1 MFIESN
7 LYRLMIFIENNL
19 YRLMIIRRI
28 TLEVSFFISGIKVI
42 F

>member
-19 YRLMIIRRI
+19 YRIMIIRRI
-28 TLEVSFFISGIKVI
+28 TLEGSYFISGIKVI